1 MPSKNNVSALKAGQG
16 RAILESIATQ
26 PQPQQQTV
34 QPRPRPQKATV
45 LRVNKGFQ
53 VEASRAEKWDALVA
67 HMKHRPG
74 GEKRTGPQLI
84 DEAIDY
90 LYERYMRQ

>member
-16 RAILESIATQ
+16 RAILETVGQ
-26 PQPQQQTV
+26 QQPQQPVVQT
-34 QPRPRPQKATV
+34 PRPRKVTAH
-45 LRVNKGFQ
+45 RVNKGFQ
-53 VEASRAEKWDALVA
+53 VEVSRAEKWDALVA

-74 GEKRTGPQLI
+74 VERRTGPMLL

-90 LYERYMRQ
+90 LYERYMSG

>member
-16 RAILESIATQ
+16 RAILETVAQ
-26 PQPQQQTV
+26 QQPQQPIV
-34 QPRPRPQKATV
+34 QAPRPRKVAAH
-45 LRVNKGFQ
+45 RVNKGFQ

-90 LYERYMRQ
+90 LYERYMRG